1 MIRLPGRLFWKI
13 FVLITLVQIGADLV
27 VHAWIMRRHPLE
39 PHMYSLPATI
49 ASDSGPPATPGS
61 PPSGRRSMLTFE
73 QPEIMDDILATLG
86 CATLLAWLFSK
97 PIRSLHSALAE
108 AANGNLHI
116 RIADRM
122 GPGDDELKDLGIDF
136 DRMITAQRRLL
147 DDVSHEIRS
156 PMARIQAAIGLAHQQ
171 PDQVMPLLDRI
182 ERESIQIDRLI
193 GELLAISRLQAG
205 VDHKLYEEIDLHELL
220 SDIIEDAH
228 FEASAKGRFIRVG
241 AEINGTVRGNV
252 ALLRRAVENVV
263 RNAIKYSRRGD
274 TVEVATALGGD
285 GHVAVITVQD
295 SGTGV
300 PESDLARIFDPF
312 FRSSTHQDMKGSGL
326 GLEIAKRVIA
336 SHGGTIRAWNVPT
349 GGLRVNIE
357 LPLLS

>member
-1 MIRLPGRLFWKI
+1 M
-13 FVLITLVQIGADLV
+13 
-27 VHAWIMRRHPLE
+27 
-39 PHMYSLPATI
+39 
-49 ASDSGPPATPGS
+49 
-61 PPSGRRSMLTFE
+61 
-73 QPEIMDDILATLG
+73 
-86 CATLLAWLFSK
+86 
-97 PIRSLHSALAE
+97 
-108 AANGNLHI
+108 
-116 RIADRM
+116 
-122 GPGDDELKDLGIDF
+122 
-136 DRMITAQRRLL
+136 
-147 DDVSHEIRS
+147 
-156 PMARIQAAIGLAHQQ
+156 
-171 PDQVMPLLDRI
+171 
-182 ERESIQIDRLI
+182 
-193 GELLAISRLQAG
+193 
-205 VDHKLYEEIDLHELL
+205 
-220 SDIIEDAH
+220 
-228 FEASAKGRFIRVG
+228 
-241 AEINGTVRGNV
+241 RGNV